1 MDLKKHYE
9 NLWYKALS
17 KFKQNAFEY
26 DHLIDSNSDKR
37 FGISLIA
44 RPSEEVKQKVQHMF
58 EELRKLE
65 PDQYFYPSS
74 EIHITVLSIISA
86 YDGFSLKNINTEDYI
101 KVVESGLHNR
111 KAFDVHFHGITA
123 SPSCIILQGF
133 PQNDE
138 LHTIRCRL
146 RELFNDA
153 GLQESIDKRYSIITA
168 HSTVVRFRKK
178 IADNHALINKLKT
191 FRGMDFGKCRISE
204 LELVCNDW
212 YQRKE
217 KSKLLHTFHL
227 PE

>member
-9 NLWYKALS
+9 NLWYKALG
-17 KFKQNAFEY
+17 KFNQDAFEY
-26 DHLIDSNSDKR
+26 DHLIDSDHDKR

-44 RPSEEVKQKVQHMF
+44 RPSEEVKRKVQHMF

-74 EIHITVLSIISA
+74 QIHITVLSIISA
-86 YDGFSLKNINTEDYI
+86 YDGFSLKNINTQDYI
-101 KVVESGLHNR
+101 KVVEAGLHNR

-133 PQNDE
+133 PQSDE
-138 LHTIRCRL
+138 LHTIRGRL

-178 IADNHALINKLKT
+178 IADHHALINKLKT
-191 FRGMDFGKCRISE
+191 FRNMDFGKCRISE
-204 LELVCNDW
+204 IELVCNDW

-217 KSKLLHTFHL
+217 KSKLLHTFFL